1 MKKTVV
7 LILLSLS
14 VAVLARSAANSG
26 QFEFDGKT
34 WWNYVKVLADDN
46 MEGRQTGSEGL
57 KRAEAYIVEQIK
69 ADGLQPAG
77 SNSYYQ
83 PIKFIESTLDEAHS
97 NLELI
102 RNGQAELL
110 VLGDDAVLGTRND
123 GGEVNAP
130 LVFIGYGLRIPEKN
144 YDDLANLDLK
154 GKVVVIFNGSPSEL
168 PTELASH
175 YQSTGERWK
184 ALKAAGAVGVIGI
197 PNPAAMDIPWERIK
211 TSRLQPAMR
220 LADLNETE
228 GEKLAVYFNPASAQK
243 LFEGSGHSFA
253 EIAALGKDRKP
264 LPQFPLAVSVR
275 ATTKLDHRDLQS
287 SNVVA
292 KLPGSEP
299 KLKNEYVV
307 VSAHIDHLG
316 IGEPVNGDRIYNGAM
331 DNGSGSALLLDLA
344 RSFKEHPENLR
355 RSVLFLW
362 VTAEEKGLLGSRY
375 FALHPTAPGNSL
387 VADLNT
393 DMFLPIVPLK
403 LLTVYGLNES
413 DLGDV
418 AWEAAEHWGVK
429 VQSDPEPLRN
439 IFIRSD
445 QYSFIRVGVPSIA
458 MKVGFEPGTQEAA
471 INKKW
476 LTEHYHAPSDDLNQ
490 PVDLEAAAKFEDICR
505 TIVIEVG
512 NSPQRPEWKAGS
524 FFKRFANNSSAAKSD
539 Q

>member
-292 KLPGSEP
+292 KLPGSDP